1 MRGNNWIFFTAFRYL
16 KARKADRML
25 GPSFLSIAGIGIGVM
40 ALISVLGVMNGFQFG
55 FIEDI
60 ININSFHIRV
70 YSKESTIDSDI
81 LNYLEN
87 IDGVES
93 VLPFIDIQTLIK
105 GNFSDFEAVNIRLIP
120 GDIADYD
127 PVMAKQL
134 NLVSGELTLRNKDS
148 ILLGNQLAARL
159 GVSVNDNISLIS
171 MEGSGFKS
179 LSPSDRNYN
188 ISGLFQS
195 GYYNFDRSM
204 GFTILSNS
212 QTISSGKEKLI
223 YGIKLK
229 DQYNDKAITFKIEE
243 ELGGIYDIQSWRVF
257 NSSFFGALRTE
268 KTAMMLV
275 IGLIFIVVGVNIK
288 HSLERSVVEKREE
301 IGVLMSLGAT
311 PLSIRTIFIIEGF
324 VIGILGSF
332 FGLIFGLL
340 LTINI
345 NLIFNGLESI
355 VSFSE
360 DLIKLII
367 SPFISTNFNYS
378 SVFSFTNFYV
388 SEIPVKIVFNEILFV
403 FLFAVL
409 SSTLAAYSA
418 SKVVSKYK
426 PAEVLRYE

>member
-105 GNFSDFEAVNIRLIP
+105 GNFSDFEAVNIRLVP

-332 FGLIFGLL
+332 FGLISGLL

>member
-332 FGLIFGLL
+332 FGLISGLL